1 MRVVERPRVTKFAVK
16 VLEDR
21 LKMYILYK
29 YSIFRH
35 FVFLCFSFV
44 LFFLLYNVTFSKRK
58 FKYKDYDVGLAL
70 E

>member
-1 MRVVERPRVTKFAVK
+1 MRVVERPKVTKFAVK

-35 FVFLCFSFV
+35 FVFLCFSF
-44 LFFLLYNVTFSKRK
+44 LFCYTM
-58 FKYKDYDVGLAL
+58 
-70 E
+70 